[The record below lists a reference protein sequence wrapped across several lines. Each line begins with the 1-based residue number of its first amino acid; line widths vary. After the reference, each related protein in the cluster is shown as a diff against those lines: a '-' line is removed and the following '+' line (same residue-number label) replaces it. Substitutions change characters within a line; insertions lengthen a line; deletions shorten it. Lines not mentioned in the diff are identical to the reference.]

1 MLVQP
6 YLFFEGRCEE
16 ALEFYKKTFG
26 AKVDML
32 MRYKEAPPGA
42 EPKAEQCGG
51 VVPPGDKIMHAAFR
65 IGDTLVMASDGMAS
79 GKAEFKGFS
88 LSIDVADE
96 AEAERTFKALGD
108 GGQVSMPLAE
118 TFFAKKFGMLV
129 DRFGVMWMVI
139 APKPM

>member
-1 MLVQP
+1 MQVQP
-6 YLFFEGRCEE
+6 YLFYEGRCEE
-16 ALEFYKKTFG
+16 AIEFYKKTLG

-32 MRYKEAPPGA
+32 MRYKDAPPGA

-51 VVPPGDKIMHAAFR
+51 VVPPADKVMHAAFR
-65 IGDTLVMASDGMAS
+65 IGETTVMASDGMAS
-79 GKAEFKGFS
+79 GKADFKGFG
-88 LSIDVADE
+88 LSVNVADK

-108 GGQVSMPLAE
+108 GGQVTMPMSE
-118 TFFAKKFGMLV
+118 TFFANAFGMVV

>member
-6 YLFFEGRCEE
+6 YLFYEGRCEE
-16 ALEFYKKTFG
+16 AIEFYKKTLG

-32 MRYKEAPPGA
+32 MRYKDAPPGA

-51 VVPPGDKIMHAAFR
+51 VVPPADKVMHAAFR
-65 IGDTLVMASDGMAS
+65 IGETTVMASDGMAS
-79 GKAEFKGFS
+79 GKADFKGFG
-88 LSIDVADE
+88 LSVNVADK

-108 GGQVSMPLAE
+108 GGQVTMPMSE
-118 TFFAKKFGMLV
+118 TFFANAFGMVV

>member
-16 ALEFYKKTFG
+16 ALEFYKKTLG
-26 AKVDML
+26 AKVDAM
-32 MRYKEAPPGA
+32 MRYKEAPAGS

-51 VVPPGDKIMHAAFR
+51 MVPPADKVMHAAFR
-65 IGDTLVMASDGMAS
+65 VGDTVVMASDGMCA
-79 GKAEFKGFS
+79 GKPDFKGFG
-88 LSIDVADE
+88 LSVTVPGAAD
-96 AEAERTFKALGD
+96 AERTFKALGD
-108 GGQVSMPLAE
+108 GGQVTMPMAE
-118 TFFAKKFGMLV
+118 TFFANAFGMVV

>member
-1 MLVQP
+1 MQVQP

-16 ALEFYKKTFG
+16 ALEFYKKTLG

-32 MRYKEAPPGA
+32 MRYKDAPPGA

-51 VVPPGDKIMHAAFR
+51 VVPPAEKVMHAAFR
-65 IGDTLVMASDGMAS
+65 VGDSQILASDGMAS
-79 GKAEFKGFS
+79 GKADFKGFG
-88 LSIDVADE
+88 LSVSVADK

-108 GGQVSMPLAE
+108 GGQVSMPMAE
-118 TFFAKKFGMLV
+118 TFFANAFGMVV

>member
-1 MLVQP
+1 M
-6 YLFFEGRCEE
+6 
-16 ALEFYKKTFG
+16 
-26 AKVDML
+26 
-32 MRYKEAPPGA
+32 
-42 EPKAEQCGG
+42 
-51 VVPPGDKIMHAAFR
+51 PPGDKVMHAAFR

-88 LSIDVADE
+88 LSVDVADE
-96 AEAERTFKALGD
+96 ADAERTFKALGD

-118 TFFAKKFGMLV
+118 TFFAKRFGMLV